1 MGNKV
6 YTYKHPHPSVT
17 VDCVIFGFDGSSLQV
32 LLIERGAEPF
42 KGCWAF
48 PGGFLN
54 MDESAAEGAMREL
67 EEETGL
73 TGAYMEQ
80 FHTYSAP
87 DRDPRERVITIAHY
101 ALVRTSEV
109 VVPATMPQGLR
120 WFFAQRG
127 AAFGLRSCT
136 YIERLPLHVCV
147 SASIF
152 IRSLRL
158 LPKEFTMKEFAQP
171 L

>member
-1 MGNKV
+1 MHKDNMENKV

-73 TGAYMEQ
+73 TGAYME
-80 FHTYSAP
+80 
-87 DRDPRERVITIAHY
+87 
-101 ALVRTSEV
+101 
-109 VVPATMPQGLR
+109 
-120 WFFAQRG
+120 
-127 AAFGLRSCT
+127 
-136 YIERLPLHVCV
+136 
-147 SASIF
+147 
-152 IRSLRL
+152 
-158 LPKEFTMKEFAQP
+158 
-171 L
+171 